1 MTALL
6 PYAFAKSA
14 GVVAAPVAEGW
25 QVSMRSDAD
34 PKCLLEVRRALGSAF
49 VPQRVDARQFDSLL
63 SDLYADV
70 GLDAAAMSDT
80 LRDAPDLHSLADQI
94 DETTD
99 LLDRQDD
106 APVVQ
111 LFNRILT
118 DAARAGASDIHI
130 EPYEQLLLVR
140 MRADGLLRELVRLP
154 ARLAPVVV
162 SRIKVMARL
171 DIAERRRPQDG
182 RITVQLG
189 GQSLDVRV
197 STLPCKAGERVVL
210 RLLANDQ
217 SEVGLADLG
226 MPGSLRSRFD
236 HAIAEPNGIIL
247 VTGPTGSGKTTT
259 LYAALRLLNDGARN
273 ILTVE
278 DPIEY
283 AVAGVGQMQV
293 NSKIGLGFV
302 DGLRAILRQ
311 DPDIVMVGEIRDAET
326 AEIAVQ
332 AALTGHLVL
341 SSVHTNDAAGAITR
355 LRDLGVEPFLL
366 SSTVRMVLAQRLVR
380 KLCADCKVVGP
391 AGPMGPLLGLAETES
406 VYRPHGCA
414 ACDHSGYVGRTGV
427 FEMLQID
434 DSVRRLILADADEHA
449 IANAG
454 LAGGQRLADSAR
466 TLVRSGV
473 TSLEDALRLTR
484 RSGVGDAAL

>member
-1 MTALL
+1 MSAAL
-6 PYAFAKSA
+6 PYGFAKA
-14 GVVAAPVAEGW
+14 MGVVATPEGAGW
-25 QVSMRSDAD
+25 RVTMRTDAD
-34 PKCLLEVRRALGSAF
+34 PAALLEVRRVLGQPFRTERA
-49 VPQRVDARQFDSLL
+49 DARQFDSLL
-63 SDLYADV
+63 SDLYAGQ
-70 GLDAAAMSDT
+70 GLDTAGMSDS
-80 LRDAPDLHSLADQI
+80 LRDAPDLMSLADQI

-111 LFNRILT
+111 LINRIIT
-118 DAARAGASDIHI
+118 DAVRAGASDIHI
-130 EPYEQLLLVR
+130 EPYDTLLLVR
-140 MRADGLLRELVRLP
+140 LRVDGVLRELVRLAP
-154 ARLAPVVV
+154 RLAPVVV

-182 RITVQLG
+182 RIGLQLAG
-189 GQSLDVRV
+189 RALDVRV
-197 STLPCKAGERVVL
+197 STLPSKAGERVVL

-226 MPGSLRSRFD
+226 LPPHLRRPLE
-236 HAIAEPNGIIL
+236 AALAEPNGIIL

-293 NSKIGLGFV
+293 NAKIGLTFA

-311 DPDIVMVGEIRDAET
+311 DPDIVMVGEIRDSET

-366 SSTVRMVLAQRLVR
+366 SSTVRLVLAQRLVR
-380 KLCADCKVVGP
+380 KLCPECKTPAP
-391 AGPMGPLLGLAETES
+391 AGPMGALLELQENDIVFHA
-406 VYRPHGCA
+406 RGCP
-414 ACDHSGYVGRTGV
+414 ACDHSGYAGRTGV
-427 FEMLQID
+427 FELLSVTD
-434 DSVRRLILADADEHA
+434 TVRRVILAEGDSFD
-449 IANAG
+449 
-454 LAGGQRLADSAR
+454 LTGGERLADSASA
-466 TLVRSGV
+466 LVRAGI
-473 TSLEDALRLTR
+473 TTMEEALRHMR
-484 RSGVGDAAL
+484 RGSHHHGAL